1 MEQTIEKLKLNVKE
15 ELEKINAKT
24 IYEFQ
29 KTIDNFDIKKVKA
42 YTAKDEER
50 TICFLFYDNDFFA
63 INRVNFKEGYEYTNE
78 NLGISEN
85 LNSKIRKIPNVAKT
99 RKILNIEDIETRIYD
114 MSEYIMLLN
123 KETIRVIKVINE
135 VNLEDIKHEEYKL
148 DLDKLQEDIKQYK
161 EIEEKRLA
169 EEKSVKRTFKKI
181 SEKIKYIFVE
191 PFKMLKSKIMK
202 TNDIKMLS
210 EGKHSIFD
218 KED

>member
-1 MEQTIEKLKLNVKE
+1 M
-15 ELEKINAKT
+15 
-24 IYEFQ
+24 
-29 KTIDNFDIKKVKA
+29 
-42 YTAKDEER
+42 
-50 TICFLFYDNDFFA
+50 
-63 INRVNFKEGYEYTNE
+63 
-78 NLGISEN
+78 GISEN